1 MRRKITVKIYRNY
14 VFFVALFVLSSAWS
28 VSAESLKLHAAG
40 SLKAALSEV
49 ASSYEKIYKT
59 KVTTKFGPSGIL
71 TKAIEAG
78 ENTDVFASANMAHP
92 EKLASSGWGSP
103 VVLFTRNQLCALAQ
117 SDIDVTTDNLLNI
130 LMDKNVRLGTAT
142 PKSDPSGDYAWELF
156 KKTDTIKEGNFATL
170 SGKALQLTG
179 GPDSEEA
186 PEGRNQYGW
195 VMEEKK
201 ADVFITYCTNA
212 VLAQKEVQSL
222 KVVRIPEDLSVGA
235 DYGLVVRNGA
245 TSQAWQLAR
254 YILSPDGQKILRKY
268 GFEASAMANEE

>member
-1 MRRKITVKIYRNY
+1 MRRQIIVKIYRNY
-14 VFFVALFVLSSAWS
+14 VFFVALLVLSSPWS
-28 VSAESLKLHAAG
+28 VSAESLKLYAAG

-59 KVTTKFGPSGIL
+59 KVTTKFGPSGLL
-71 TKAIEAG
+71 TTAIEAG
-78 ENTDVFASANMAHP
+78 ENPDVFASANMAHP
-92 EKLASSGWGSP
+92 EKLASSGWGGP

-117 SDIDVTTDNLLNI
+117 SDIDVTTDNLLNT
-130 LMDKNVRLGTAT
+130 LMDTKVRVGTST
-142 PKSDPSGDYAWELF
+142 PKADPSGDYAWEFF
-156 KKTDTIKEGNFATL
+156 KKADTIKAGNFATL

-179 GPDSEEA
+179 GPDSDKA

-195 VMEEKK
+195 VMEGKK

-235 DYGLVVRNGA
+235 DYGLLVRKGA
-245 TSQAWQLAR
+245 PGQAWQLAM
-254 YILSPDGQKILRKY
+254 YILSPEGQKILRKY
-268 GFEASAMANEE
+268 GFAASGTAKEE